1 MIDQG
6 FILSLFSE
14 ATRRKDFQHKW
25 MSSDTCVAL
34 INTYYVFDNALAF
47 NGKDLLASINSKKQR
62 NLQAQKMGMSVAT
75 NPKTIE
81 KWYRNL

>member
-1 MIDQG
+1 MYTDQG

-25 MSSDTCVAL
+25 MSSDTWA
-34 INTYYVFDNALAF
+34 VFDNTLAF

-62 NLQAQKMGMSVAT
+62 HLQAQLDLRSSV
-75 NPKTIE
+75 PKDHIGIF
-81 KWYRNL
+81 R